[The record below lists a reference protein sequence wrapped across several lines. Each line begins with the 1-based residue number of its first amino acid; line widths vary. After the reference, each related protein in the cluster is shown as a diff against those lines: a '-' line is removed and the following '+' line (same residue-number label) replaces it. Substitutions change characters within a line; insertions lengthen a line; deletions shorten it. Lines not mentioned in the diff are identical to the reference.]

1 MPTALGA
8 GVAVPNCYD
17 PTVVRSRCFL
27 GLAPGGLDDRGPDGE
42 PMRLVF
48 VLISPAGHARE
59 HLAGLAALA
68 QVAADGPFV
77 QQLAK
82 QTTSA
87 RLLGVM
93 RRRE

>member
-1 MPTALGA
+1 
-8 GVAVPNCYD
+8 VAVPHCYD
-17 PTVVRSRCFL
+17 PNAGRSRCFL
-27 GLAPGGLDDRGPDGE
+27 GLAPGGLDDLGPDGE

-48 VLISPAGHARE
+48 VLVSPVDNARE
-59 HLAGLAALA
+59 HLASLAALA